1 MYFCLFALNP
11 FSFILFLSLHF
22 LFTYILVSSYL
33 TYVCLFSI
41 VFFQLSSSLLHCFLF
56 LNFVTSL
63 SLFLVSSSFIPS
75 CSLLSSPLFLSQLI
89 FSLHSQSLQS
99 PSEKYESSSR
109 SRSSGRLLAVTDRH
123 SYRQHSICR
132 VTSSDM
138 WLILYLL
145 FVCVCVSQRL
155 CDTFI
160 YLTGLSS
167 HSVWRCKQLLIS
179 NPEAKVTHKYHA

>member
-11 FSFILFLSLHF
+11 FSFILFLSLNF

-33 TYVCLFSI
+33 TYVCLFSV

-75 CSLLSSPLFLSQLI
+75 RSLLSSSHLFLSQLV

-123 SYRQHSICR
+123 SYRP
-132 VTSSDM
+132 
-138 WLILYLL
+138 LYLS
-145 FVCVCVSQRL
+145 C
-155 CDTFI
+155 
-160 YLTGLSS
+160 
-167 HSVWRCKQLLIS
+167 
-179 NPEAKVTHKYHA
+179 HKL